1 MWGQLAVPSNRELD
15 VGRLPGLRTLPWGV
29 SSMEITGR
37 GGEDQALGVQST
49 LSLLSLSFKCGLELF
64 SGLGSE
70 GSLLRPAQ

>member
-1 MWGQLAVPSNRELD
+1 MWWQLAVPSNRELD

-29 SSMEITGR
+29 SSMEITG

-49 LSLLSLSFKCGLELF
+49 HSLLSLSFKCGLELF